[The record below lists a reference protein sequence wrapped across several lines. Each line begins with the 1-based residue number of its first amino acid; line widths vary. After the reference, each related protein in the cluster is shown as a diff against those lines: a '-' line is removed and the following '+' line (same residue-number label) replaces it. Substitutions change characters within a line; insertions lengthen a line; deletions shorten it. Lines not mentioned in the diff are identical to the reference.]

1 MEENNLIICPH
12 CGYEYKADKNE
23 YCPNCNDGKENKH
36 PLIRLDEFSVS
47 MPFGGKAAILLTSCY
62 SIYRVFDMMTHMIIV
77 DLVFVALYLA
87 LITFWFTKKDI
98 IETPIWFL
106 ILLTVIY
113 APVLT
118 LIILL
123 TFL

>member
-1 MEENNLIICPH
+1 MEENNLNIGPH
-12 CGYEYKADKNE
+12 CGYEYKADKHE

-77 DLVFVALYLA
+77 DLVFVGLYLA